1 MNEFDFRPED
11 FNLLRLPIPVPPM
24 MEAALGYPGDE
35 RFVAFHECR
44 VTAPGVFIEDS
55 TYKWP
60 GVEAGWSL
68 FCRHPAVAR
77 ILEMLRI
84 DLKRSLPTMRWDE
97 WIALG
102 DSGRE
107 HLWRKTRYL
116 LLDRE
121 DPRLYVGIH
130 TNVTLFL
137 SMLPLSD
144 LSEADDE
151 EYETSEDGD
160 ETNDVDAAALE
171 ELFKQEPELHA
182 DEPVKITRAVLEDL
196 RSWLDE
202 HEMLDDD
209 YIPGVPESCDFR
221 STYIS
226 VEPGQIE
233 KAFDYRGGRRYASL
247 HWSLKANQV
256 FVCDGLGRRWLS
268 DAVDTWNQFL

>member
-1 MNEFDFRPED
+1 MNGFDFRPED
-11 FNLLRLPIPVPPM
+11 FNLHRLPIPVPPM

-44 VTAPGVFIEDS
+44 VTTPGFFIEDS

-68 FCRHPAVAR
+68 FCSHPTVAR
-77 ILEMLRI
+77 ILEALRV
-84 DLKRSLPTMRWDE
+84 DLRRSLPIMRWDE

-107 HLWRKTRYL
+107 QLWRETRYL
-116 LLDRE
+116 VLDRQ
-121 DPRLYVGIH
+121 DRRLYVGIH

-137 SMLPLSD
+137 SMVPLSD
-144 LSEADDE
+144 LSEPDTE
-151 EYETSEDGD
+151 EYENSNDD
-160 ETNDVDAAALE
+160 ENEMNVDDALE
-171 ELFKQEPELHA
+171 ELFKHEPELHA
-182 DEPVKITRAVLEDL
+182 DQPVKITRAVLEDL

-209 YIPGVPESCDFR
+209 YIPGVPEGCDLR
-221 STYIS
+221 RTYIS

-233 KAFDYRGGRRYASL
+233 KAFGYGGGRRYISL
-247 HWSLKANQV
+247 HWSPKANDV
-256 FVCDGLGRRWLS
+256 FVCDGLGRWSLP
-268 DAVDTWNQFL
+268 D